1 MSDGCAIRCPASR
14 NDFVNI
20 PTPENNSKP
29 QTSSQGPCAKYSRY
43 ASGIGPGGGNGILRL
58 GKSAGLKCLET
69 QIKASSKNP
78 NTVCPKH
85 ALMIPLS
92 LKEDDLPFK
101 KAPTQTEESQKNI
114 ILRETPLRTHSRR
127 ISRRN
132 ARASCRLMCA
142 SFLDV

>member
-1 MSDGCAIRCPASR
+1 MSHGCALRCPASR
-14 NDFVNI
+14 NAFVNI

-29 QTSSQGPCAKYSRY
+29 QTSSQGPCAKYCRH

-58 GKSAGLKCLET
+58 GNSAGSKCVET
-69 QIKASSKNP
+69 HIKASSKHP

-85 ALMIPLS
+85 ALIIPLS
-92 LKEDDLPFK
+92 LKEDDLPFE

-114 ILRETPLRTHSRR
+114 ILRGTPLRSHSRR
-127 ISRRN
+127 ISRRK

-142 SFLDV
+142 GFLKV